1 MSLEHQTPDV
11 SVVVCVYNEE
21 IHLET
26 CLRSLTRQR
35 FDRSYEIVVVNDA
48 SNDNSATILKKFE
61 DSPVIRVLHNGSR
74 RGIGYSAHVGVL
86 SSAGRYIVRVDADDY
101 VSEYLLQ
108 VLFLALNEGGG
119 HSAVRCDYL
128 KVDNAGRSL
137 GAVNAREFPIAC
149 GVMFDRDAL
158 VQVGLY
164 NPDLEVGEDTDLEQ
178 RFSSTFE
185 ISHVAIPL
193 YRYRQHPGNT
203 TRSLE
208 GPIPT

>member
-1 MSLEHQTPDV
+1 MRVDHQTPDV

-35 FDRSYEIVVVNDA
+35 FDRDYEVIVVNDA
-48 SNDNSATILKKFE
+48 STDNSATILRKFE
-61 DSPVIRVLHNGSR
+61 NSPLVRVIHNGSR
-74 RGIGYSAHVGVL
+74 RGIGYSAHLGVS

-108 VLFLALNEGGG
+108 VLFLALNEGCG

-128 KVDNAGRSL
+128 KVDNWGRSL
-137 GAVNAREFPIAC
+137 GDFDATEHPIAC
-149 GVMFDRDAL
+149 GIMFDRDAL

-164 NPDLEVGEDTDLEQ
+164 NPDLEVGEDVDLEL

-185 ISHVAIPL
+185 IAHVAIPL

-203 TRSLE
+203 TR
-208 GPIPT
+208 GPEESIHS